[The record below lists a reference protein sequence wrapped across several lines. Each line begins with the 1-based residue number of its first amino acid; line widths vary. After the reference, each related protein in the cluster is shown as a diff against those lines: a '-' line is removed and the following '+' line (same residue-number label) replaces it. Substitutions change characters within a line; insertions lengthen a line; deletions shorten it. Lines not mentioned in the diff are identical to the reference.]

1 MKTLDQIEIEILQ
14 CFGIYISTID
24 KEDKSNRDVF
34 IKKLSYLTD
43 YYQKVKKNKT
53 KKKTR

>member
-53 KKKTR
+53 KKKR